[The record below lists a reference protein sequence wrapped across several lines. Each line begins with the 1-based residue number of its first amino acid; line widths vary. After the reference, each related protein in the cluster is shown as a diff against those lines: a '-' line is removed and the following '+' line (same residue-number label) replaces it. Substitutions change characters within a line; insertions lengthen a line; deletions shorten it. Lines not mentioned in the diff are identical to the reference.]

1 MVDFVKIHRYCIA
14 TKVVYTD
21 PLWQHDVTNLI
32 VSIVGNDCLNTNQAS
47 FTLR

>member
-1 MVDFVKIHRYCIA
+1 MVDFVKIHRSCIA

-21 PLWQHDVTNLI
+21 PLI